1 MPLLGDLWY
10 TMGIKDLTDADFKK
24 INEKLKNAGNSLKCR
39 W

>member
-10 TMGIKDLTDADFKK
+10 TMGIKDLTYADFKK
-24 INEKLKNAGNSLKCR
+24 INEKLKNAGDSLKFR